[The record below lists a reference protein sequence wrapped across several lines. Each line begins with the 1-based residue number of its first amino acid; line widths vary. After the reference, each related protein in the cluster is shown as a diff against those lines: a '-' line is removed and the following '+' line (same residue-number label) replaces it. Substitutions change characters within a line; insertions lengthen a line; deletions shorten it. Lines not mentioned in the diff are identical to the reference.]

1 MPSWTTVIDVD
12 ALGQA
17 EGKSWVWHDA
27 DCLAP
32 DYERCLISLSPGGTD
47 ADVVREFDLSTGQF
61 VEGGFILPE
70 AKSDVAWA
78 DRDTLMVATD
88 YGAGTLTAS
97 GYHRIVKRWKRG
109 TPLAAA
115 TRVKEG
121 DVGD

>member
-78 DRDTLMVATD
+78 DRDTLLVATD

-97 GYHRIVKRWKRG
+97 GYPRIVKLGRASCRE
-109 TPLAAA
+109 
-115 TRVKEG
+115 RVCQY
-121 DVGD
+121 V